1 VRLRAVAAWALVALW
16 TAWAFAPLLGGYFLA
31 DDFVVL
37 ALFGHWE
44 EQGRFAA
51 ALAGKFVSGLDAGE
65 SHFYRPLP
73 YAAYALNYVTSGI
86 AAAPWIAMNIA
97 VHILNA
103 VLVAIVAAMLADAES
118 KPRATAAG
126 AAAAALFLFYAPSAE
141 VVAWISARPD
151 SFATFFT
158 LLACAFFLRSR
169 GTGDVAWWL
178 SLFSAVAAMLSKES
192 AAVVPFAILVLA
204 WFRAAA
210 IPGFAARCI
219 AALRAAAPWIVLAIA
234 YLAWRRY
241 MFGSALTVYHS
252 SRPVAALM
260 LEGDYWRA
268 FAASVPPWYSAQ
280 FRSATW
286 YPVLGA
292 LTVAQLAVV
301 AAGWPAERRARDA
314 LVGSAAIFAVTLVL
328 LAPHVSVL
336 RPDGHGG
343 RLIYQSAAFFA
354 IFAAAALALTRR
366 HRVLWTVTLVLV
378 VLHAALQVPV
388 LGRWLQAY
396 AQMRELVVDVARV
409 HRESAPGAYTLL
421 LAPAELDDIVFAL
434 HAQAGVMVPPVQ
446 REVLSHRL
454 LVQIYDEVPELAG
467 KLKEGI
473 VPFFRQRSLFDYL
486 NGDRIAA
493 ALEYPT
499 AVVCWDPGRR
509 HFVPLEVAPGPS
521 PEEYARAVQRALD
534 ASRCS
539 AYVKP

>member
-1 VRLRAVAAWALVALW
+1 MRLRAAAAWALVALW
-16 TAWAFAPLLGGYFLA
+16 AAWAFAPLLGGYFLA

-37 ALFGHWE
+37 ALFGHWQ
-44 EQGRFAA
+44 EQGRFAT

-86 AAAPWIAMNIA
+86 AAPPWIAVSVA
-97 VHILNA
+97 VHALNA
-103 VLVAIVAAMLADAES
+103 VLVAVVAAMLTDSES

-151 SFATFFT
+151 AFATLFT
-158 LLACAFFLRSR
+158 LLACALFLRSR
-169 GTGDVAWWL
+169 TTGDAAWGL
-178 SLFSAVAAMLSKES
+178 SLLSAVAAMLSKES

-210 IPGFAARCI
+210 IAGFAARCI
-219 AALRAAAPWIVLAIA
+219 AALRAAAPWLVLAIA

-260 LEGDYWRA
+260 LEGDYWCA
-268 FAASVPPWYSAQ
+268 LVGSVPPWYSAQ
-280 FRSATW
+280 FRSATG

-292 LTVAQLAVV
+292 LTIAQLAVI
-301 AAGWPAERRARDA
+301 AAGWPAQRRAR
-314 LVGSAAIFAVTLVL
+314 
-328 LAPHVSVL
+328 
-336 RPDGHGG
+336 G

-354 IFAAAALALTRR
+354 IFAAAALTLTRR
-366 HRVLWTVTLVLV
+366 HRVLWAVTLALV

-388 LGRWLQAY
+388 LGRWLEAY

-409 HRESAPGAYTLL
+409 HRESAPGAYTLV

-434 HAQAGVMVPPVQ
+434 HAQAGVMIPPVQ

-454 LVQIYDEVPELAG
+454 LVQIYDEVPELPG

-473 VPFFRQRSLFDYL
+473 VPFFRERSLFDYL
-486 NGDRIAA
+486 KGDRIDA

-509 HFVPLEVAPGPS
+509 HFVPLEVATGPS

-539 AYVKP
+539 PFTAKFGYVKP